1 MRRREVIAAIGTAA
15 AWPLAGRAQ
24 ESDRVR
30 RIGLL
35 VGLSA
40 DDPGMKPR
48 LAALRQELEG
58 LGWVEG
64 RNVRVERRYAPGGGA
79 PGRRSWQ
86 RNSSHCSRMSSS
98 RIRCQSLRL

>member
-30 RIGLL
+30 RVGLL
-35 VGLSA
+35 VGLSE

-48 LAALRQELEG
+48 LIALRQELEG

-64 RNVRVERRYAPGGGA
+64 RNVRVERRYAPGGAGGA
-79 PGRRSWQ
+79 GAGQGTRRGTAGCD
-86 RNSSHCSRMSSS
+86 RRAYGVSR
-98 RIRCQSLRL
+98 CG